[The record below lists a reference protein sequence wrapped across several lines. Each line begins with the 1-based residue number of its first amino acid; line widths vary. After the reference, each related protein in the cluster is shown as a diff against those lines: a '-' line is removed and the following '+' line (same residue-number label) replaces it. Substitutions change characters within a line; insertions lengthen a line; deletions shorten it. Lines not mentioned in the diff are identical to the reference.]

1 MRHNLILKHMSRQS
15 SNVLFFLGENSDEFS
30 PDSLV
35 VKKDEPQPSVANY
48 AAKDIN
54 TVIEVASSNIVDAL
68 QHPPKSPLLS
78 SSLITALIS
87 TTCAATAAFIYN
99 KIHWH
104 SVVKRET
111 KTKLLESISDVV
123 NELRT
128 DAISYW
134 LKGYSKK
141 SAKSLLEEE
150 MRIKA
155 SLSIIN
161 STITIYI
168 SKESWRRKKDVESKL
183 RAFHNELFDIIT
195 GDDFETQGRKQDKGK
210 VSAISTKCVS
220 FRVLLNTIKV

>member
-1 MRHNLILKHMSRQS
+1 MSQL
-15 SNVLFFLGENSDEFS
+15 SNKKYYTAGENPDGFS
-30 PDSLV
+30 PDFLIV
-35 VKKDEPQPSVANY
+35 NKKDSELPVAEHTV
-48 AAKDIN
+48 KDIN
-54 TVIEVASSNIVDAL
+54 AVIETASSNIVDAIK
-68 QHPPKSPLLS
+68 HPPSAPLVS

-104 SVVKRET
+104 SVIKRET
-111 KTKLLESISDVV
+111 KAKLLDSISDVV
-123 NELRT
+123 NELRV

-141 SAKSLLEEE
+141 SAKTLLEEE

-161 STITIYI
+161 STITIYV
-168 SKESWRRKKDVESKL
+168 SQVSRRKRKNIEAKL
-183 RAFHNELFDIIT
+183 RAFHDELFDTIT
-195 GDDFETQGRKQDKGK
+195 GDDFETQVRKQDKGK
-210 VSAISTKCVS
+210 VSSISTKCVA

>member
-1 MRHNLILKHMSRQS
+1 MNQLPNNTI
-15 SNVLFFLGENSDEFS
+15 FALGENSSDFS
-30 PDSLV
+30 PNLLI
-35 VKKDEPQPSVANY
+35 VKTDNSEVLSSNHPV
-48 AAKDIN
+48 KDIG
-54 TVIEVASSNIVDAL
+54 TVIEVASSNIVDAI
-68 QHPPKSPLLS
+68 QNPPKAPLLS

-99 KIHWH
+99 KIHWR
-104 SVVKRET
+104 SVVKREA

-155 SLSIIN
+155 SLNIIN
-161 STITIYI
+161 STITIYV
-168 SKESWRRKKDVESKL
+168 SQVSRLKRKEIESKL
-183 RAFHNELFDIIT
+183 RGFHNELFDIIT
-195 GDDFETQGRKQDKGK
+195 GDDFETQTRKQDKGK
-210 VSAISTKCVS
+210 VSAISTKCVA
-220 FRVLLNTIKV
+220 FRVLLNTIKF

>member
-1 MRHNLILKHMSRQS
+1 MNQLPNNTI
-15 SNVLFFLGENSDEFS
+15 FILGENSSKFS
-30 PDSLV
+30 PNLLIVKTDDSEVLSSNHPV
-35 VKKDEPQPSVANY
+35 
-48 AAKDIN
+48 KDIGAI
-54 TVIEVASSNIVDAL
+54 IEVASSNIVDAI
-68 QHPPKSPLLS
+68 QNPPKAPLVS

-104 SVVKRET
+104 SVIKREA

-155 SLSIIN
+155 SLNIIN
-161 STITIYI
+161 STITIY
-168 SKESWRRKKDVESKL
+168 VAQVSKL
-183 RAFHNELFDIIT
+183 KRKEIELKLRGFHNELFDIIT
-195 GDDFETQGRKQDKGK
+195 GDDFETQTRKQDKGK
-210 VSAISTKCVS
+210 VSAISTKCVA
-220 FRVLLNTIKV
+220 FRVLLNTIKF

>member
-1 MRHNLILKHMSRQS
+1 MSQLP
-15 SNVLFFLGENSDEFS
+15 NNTIFTLGENSNKFS
-30 PDSLV
+30 PNLLLINKGNSQ
-35 VKKDEPQPSVANY
+35 KESPNNSV
-48 AAKDIN
+48 KDIN
-54 TVIEVASSNIVDAL
+54 TIIEVASSNIVNAI
-68 QHPPKSPLLS
+68 QHPPKAPLLS

-104 SVVKRET
+104 SVVKREA

-141 SAKSLLEEE
+141 SAKTLLEEE

-155 SLSIIN
+155 SLNIIN

-168 SKESWRRKKDVESKL
+168 SQVSRLKRKETEQKL

-195 GDDFETQGRKQDKGK
+195 GDDFETQTRKQDKSK
-210 VSAISTKCVS
+210 VSAISTKCVA
-220 FRVLLNTIKV
+220 FRVLLNTIKF

>member
-1 MRHNLILKHMSRQS
+1 MNRL
-15 SNVLFFLGENSDEFS
+15 SNNFIFNMGENSGEFS
-30 PDSLV
+30 PNFLIIN
-35 VKKDEPQPSVANY
+35 KDGSEASTGNGS
-48 AAKDIN
+48 AKELN
-54 TVIEVASSNIVDAL
+54 SVIEIASTKIVDAI
-68 QHPPKSPLLS
+68 QNPPKAPLVS

-87 TTCAATAAFIYN
+87 TVCAATAAFIYN

-155 SLSIIN
+155 SLNIIN
-161 STITIYI
+161 STITIYVSQI
-168 SKESWRRKKDVESKL
+168 SLLKRKGIESKL
-183 RAFHNELFDIIT
+183 RAFHNELYDIIT

-210 VSAISTKCVS
+210 VSAISTKCVA
-220 FRVLLNTIKV
+220 FRVLLNTIKF

>member
-1 MRHNLILKHMSRQS
+1 MNQLPNNTI
-15 SNVLFFLGENSDEFS
+15 FTLGESSSEFS
-30 PDSLV
+30 PNLLIVKRDDSGALNSNHPV
-35 VKKDEPQPSVANY
+35 
-48 AAKDIN
+48 KDIGAI
-54 TVIEVASSNIVDAL
+54 IEVASSSIVDAI
-68 QHPPKSPLLS
+68 QNPPKAPLVS

-104 SVVKRET
+104 SVIKREA

-155 SLSIIN
+155 SLNIIN
-161 STITIYI
+161 STITIYVSQV
-168 SKESWRRKKDVESKL
+168 SKFKRKEIESKL
-183 RAFHNELFDIIT
+183 RGFHNELFDIIT
-195 GDDFETQGRKQDKGK
+195 GDDFETQTRKQDKSK
-210 VSAISTKCVS
+210 VSAISTKCVA
-220 FRVLLNTIKV
+220 FRVLLNTIKF

>member
-1 MRHNLILKHMSRQS
+1 MSQL
-15 SNVLFFLGENSDEFS
+15 SNNALVILGESSDEFS
-30 PDSLV
+30 PDLLM
-35 VKKDEPQPSVANY
+35 VKENQPLTLPANKTV
-48 AAKDIN
+48 KDIN
-54 TVIEVASSNIVDAL
+54 TIIETASSDIVRAIEN
-68 QHPPKSPLLS
+68 PPKAPLVS

-111 KTKLLESISDVV
+111 RTKLLESISDVV

-141 SAKSLLEEE
+141 AAKSLLEEE
-150 MRIKA
+150 MRIKS

-161 STITIYI
+161 STITIYASKI
-168 SKESWRRKKDVESKL
+168 SKRRRKEIEPKL
-183 RAFHNELFDIIT
+183 RAFHDELYDIVT
-195 GDDFETQGRKQDKGK
+195 GDDFETQVRKQDKGK
-210 VSAISTKCVS
+210 VSAISTKCVA
-220 FRVLLNTIKV
+220 FRVMLNTIKV

>member
-1 MRHNLILKHMSRQS
+1 M
-15 SNVLFFLGENSDEFS
+15 GENSGEFS
-30 PDSLV
+30 PNFLIIN
-35 VKKDEPQPSVANY
+35 KDGSEASTGNGS
-48 AAKDIN
+48 AKELN
-54 TVIEVASSNIVDAL
+54 SVIEIASTKIVDAI
-68 QHPPKSPLLS
+68 QNPPKAPLVS

-87 TTCAATAAFIYN
+87 TVCAATAAFIYN

-155 SLSIIN
+155 SLNIIN
-161 STITIYI
+161 STITIYVSQI
-168 SKESWRRKKDVESKL
+168 SLLKRKGIESKL
-183 RAFHNELFDIIT
+183 RAFHNELYDIIT

-210 VSAISTKCVS
+210 VSAISTKCVA
-220 FRVLLNTIKV
+220 FRVLLNTIKF

>member
-1 MRHNLILKHMSRQS
+1 MNRLSNNFIFNMS
-15 SNVLFFLGENSDEFS
+15 ENSGEFS
-30 PDSLV
+30 PNFLIIN
-35 VKKDEPQPSVANY
+35 KDGSEASTGNGS
-48 AAKDIN
+48 AKELN
-54 TVIEVASSNIVDAL
+54 SVIEIASTKIVDAI
-68 QHPPKSPLLS
+68 QNPPKAPLVS

-87 TTCAATAAFIYN
+87 TVCAATAAFIYN

-155 SLSIIN
+155 SLNIIN
-161 STITIYI
+161 STITIYVSQI
-168 SKESWRRKKDVESKL
+168 SLLKRKGIEGKL
-183 RAFHNELFDIIT
+183 RAFHNELYDIIT

-210 VSAISTKCVS
+210 VSAISTKCVA
-220 FRVLLNTIKV
+220 FRVLLNTIKF

>member
-1 MRHNLILKHMSRQS
+1 M
-15 SNVLFFLGENSDEFS
+15 GENSGEFS
-30 PDSLV
+30 PNILTIN
-35 VKKDEPQPSVANY
+35 KDGSEASTGNGS
-48 AAKDIN
+48 AKELN
-54 TVIEVASSNIVDAL
+54 SVIEIASTKIVDAI
-68 QHPPKSPLLS
+68 QNPPKAPLVS

-87 TTCAATAAFIYN
+87 TVCAATAAFIYN

-155 SLSIIN
+155 SLNIIN
-161 STITIYI
+161 STITIYVSQI
-168 SKESWRRKKDVESKL
+168 SLLKRKGIESKL
-183 RAFHNELFDIIT
+183 RAFHNELYDIIT

-210 VSAISTKCVS
+210 VSAISTKCVA
-220 FRVLLNTIKV
+220 FRVLLNTIKF

>member
-1 MRHNLILKHMSRQS
+1 MNQLPDNKILT
-15 SNVLFFLGENSDEFS
+15 LGESSSEFS
-30 PDSLV
+30 PDLLIIKTDNSEVL
-35 VKKDEPQPSVANY
+35 SSNY
-48 AAKDIN
+48 PVNKDIG
-54 TVIEVASSNIVDAL
+54 TIIEVASSNIVDAI
-68 QHPPKSPLLS
+68 QHPPKAPLVS

-87 TTCAATAAFIYN
+87 TICAATAAFIYN

-104 SVVKRET
+104 SVIKREA

-155 SLSIIN
+155 SLNIIN
-161 STITIYI
+161 STITIYVSQV
-168 SKESWRRKKDVESKL
+168 SKFKRKQIESKL
-183 RAFHNELFDIIT
+183 RGFHNELFDIIT
-195 GDDFETQGRKQDKGK
+195 GDDFETQTRKQDKGK
-210 VSAISTKCVS
+210 VSAISTKCVA
-220 FRVLLNTIKV
+220 FRVLLNTIKF